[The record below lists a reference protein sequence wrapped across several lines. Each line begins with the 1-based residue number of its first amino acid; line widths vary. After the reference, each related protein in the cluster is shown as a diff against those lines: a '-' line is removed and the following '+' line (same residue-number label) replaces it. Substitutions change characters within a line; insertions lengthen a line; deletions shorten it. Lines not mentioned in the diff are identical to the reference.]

1 MFEELGQK
9 INLYLTKLSKQ
20 LICFEFN
27 LNRHSDILNMK
38 NSSIKLFDYY
48 RPEYEI
54 LEFYKINENCSIED
68 LATLMP
74 TSIGK
79 LFLGDNLTQNAVK
92 YIF

>member
-9 INLYLTKLSKQ
+9 VNLYLTKLGKQ

-27 LNRHSDILNMK
+27 LNKYSNIQNMK

-54 LEFYKINENCSIED
+54 LEFYKLNETCTVED
-68 LATLMP
+68 LATLIP
-74 TSIGK
+74 TTVGK
-79 LFLGDNLTQNAVK
+79 
-92 YIF
+92 